1 MTLAAQLHF
10 DIFSIVITLRSLQLD
25 FFVGYGTVY
34 SLSRVSLHLARL
46 FRRENSSIGLYT
58 KQCHC
63 AQRTTCS
70 LRPVTLQSYYHI
82 LETNDLPTLQVMSH
96 THPAATS
103 SPNFQLIFNNA
114 VKAYGKRTKNDL
126 LAHPLAAQLQECNS
140 PSAILD
146 VLQQQVQDLN
156 QFRMTDERWTKWLD
170 PTVNVLYA
178 LSGTLGEGVGLVC
191 LSS

>member
-1 MTLAAQLHF
+1 MCIRFQELSYTSRAYYPLH
-10 DIFSIVITLRSLQLD
+10 V
-25 FFVGYGTVY
+25 
-34 SLSRVSLHLARL
+34 SR
-46 FRRENSSIGLYT
+46 SSIGQYT
-58 KQCHC
+58 RQCCC
-63 AQRTTCS
+63 AQRTTCT
-70 LRPVTLQSYYHI
+70 LRPVTLQSCYHI
-82 LETNDLPTLQVMSH
+82 LETNDLLALQVMSH
-96 THPAATS
+96 THPTATS

-114 VKAYGKRTKNDL
+114 LKAYEKRTKNDL
-126 LAHPLAAQLQECNS
+126 VTHPLAVRLQECNS

-178 LSGTLGEGVGLVC
+178 LSGALGEGVGLVC